1 MSPCVLICEIREIR
15 GQKLFLALPWIIE
28 VPCRL
33 VLHAFV
39 TSGCGKSPRHG
50 FQGYGTWKVP
60 ATF

>member
-1 MSPCVLICEIREIR
+1 MRPSVLICEIREIR